1 MEMSGLLGSVFNFNE
16 IIHSAAMEMSR
27 CRRRS
32 TVSQVRITSSFLGE
46 IISMRLIMTVEGD
59 DVLLVDVIWSMV
71 SDHHGGSG
79 W

>member
-27 CRRRS
+27 CQILS

-46 IISMRLIMTVEGD
+46 IISMRLMMTVEGD
-59 DVLLVDVIWSMV
+59 DVLLVDVIWSMMI
-71 SDHHGGSG
+71 DHHGSSG

>member
-16 IIHSAAMEMSR
+16 IIHSVAMEMSR

-46 IISMRLIMTVEGD
+46 IISMRLKMTVEGD
-59 DVLLVDVIWSMV
+59 DVLLVDVIWSMMI
-71 SDHHGGSG
+71 DHHGSSG

>member
-1 MEMSGLLGSVFNFNE
+1 MSGLLGSVFNFNE
-16 IIHSAAMEMSR
+16 IIHSVAMEMSR

-46 IISMRLIMTVEGD
+46 IISMRLMMTVEGD
-59 DVLLVDVIWSMV
+59 DVLLVDVIRSRV
-71 SDHHGGSG
+71 SDHHGSSG